1 MKPNLKTQSLLSLRR
16 QPPPMKH
23 WGMAPTE
30 LYLGASSLTELGQA
44 SLECTTSKQKI
55 RPLGL
60 QPLQV
65 TEDLG
70 VS

>member
-1 MKPNLKTQSLLSLRR
+1 
-16 QPPPMKH
+16 MKH

-44 SLECTTSKQKI
+44 SLERTTSKQKI